1 MKKKFFYIAALIM
14 MAINLFAGGKV
25 IESMEMKS
33 KILNYPVKY
42 SVYLPEDYDRSLRS
56 YPVVY
61 LFHGTGDDETS
72 WIQFG
77 ELCRYLDENIKNGT
91 FPPAI
96 FILPDG
102 KLSWYSNDVEKKDA
116 WRDMFIKEL
125 IPTVEKAYRIRSK
138 REFRAIAGNSMG
150 GFGVLSVALNYP
162 ELFSTCI
169 PMSAAI
175 FTDEEIVNMDDMRY
189 SERFAQLCGI
199 GLKGKDRLTENWKA
213 ISPFYLI
220 EKYANTKNNPIR
232 FYFDCG
238 DKDYLIKGNMMMHL
252 KMNEL
257 KIPHEF
263 RIREGNHGWPYWR
276 SGLINELKFIG
287 DGFHR

>member
-1 MKKKFFYIAALIM
+1 ML
-14 MAINLFAGGKV
+14 AINLFAGGRV
-25 IESMEMKS
+25 IESIEMKS
-33 KILNYPVKY
+33 KILNSSVNY
-42 SVYLPEDYDRSLRS
+42 SVYLPADYETSQRS

-61 LFHGTGDDETS
+61 LLHGGGDDETS

-77 ELCRYLDENIKNGT
+77 ELDKYLDENIQNGI

-96 FILPDG
+96 FILPNG
-102 KLSWYSNDVEKKDA
+102 KLTSFSNDVEKKNA
-116 WRDMFIKEL
+116 WRDMFVNEL

-150 GFGVLSVALNYP
+150 GFGALSVALNHP

-175 FTDEEIVNMDDMRY
+175 LTDEDVVNMDDVRY
-189 SERFAQLCGI
+189 SQHFAQLCGI
-199 GLKGKDRLTENWKA
+199 GLKGKDRLTDSWKA

-220 EKYANTKNNPIR
+220 EKYANNKMNPIR

-238 DKDYLIKGNMMMHL
+238 DKDFLTKGNMLMHI

-263 RIREGNHGWPYWR
+263 RIRGGNHGWPYWR
-276 SGLINELKFIG
+276 SGFVDELKFIG

>member
-1 MKKKFFYIAALIM
+1 M
-14 MAINLFAGGKV
+14 MAINVFAGGKV
-25 IESMEMKS
+25 IESLEMKS
-33 KILNYPVKY
+33 KILSCPVKY
-42 SVYLPEDYDRSLRS
+42 SIYLPEGYDNIQRS

-61 LFHGTGDDETS
+61 LFHGGGDDETS

-77 ELCRYLDENIKNGT
+77 ELSRYLDENIQNGI
-91 FPPAI
+91 FPPAV
-96 FILPDG
+96 FIMPEG
-102 KLSWYSNDVEKKDA
+102 KLTWYSNDIVKKEA
-116 WRDMFIKEL
+116 WRDMFINEM

-150 GFGVLSVALNYP
+150 GFGALSVALNYP

-175 FTDEEIVNMDDMRY
+175 LTDEEIINSEDVRY
-189 SERFAQLCGI
+189 SDYFAQLCGA
-199 GLKGKDRLTENWKA
+199 GLTGKNRISESWKA

-220 EKYANTKNNPIR
+220 EKYAESKNNRIR

-238 DKDYLIKGNMMMHL
+238 DKDYLTKGNMMMHL

-263 RIREGNHGWPYWR
+263 RIRGGNHGWPYWR
-276 SGLINELKFIG
+276 SGLVDELKFIG